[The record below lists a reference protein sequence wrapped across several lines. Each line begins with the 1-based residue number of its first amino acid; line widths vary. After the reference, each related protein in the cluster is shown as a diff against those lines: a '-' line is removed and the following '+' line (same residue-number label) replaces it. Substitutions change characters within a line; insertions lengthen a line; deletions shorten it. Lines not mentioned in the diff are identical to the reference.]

1 MSYKSQLSEMVK
13 MVDVL
18 TRLRIYQARKWD
30 APWFEGKYYGAIRR
44 DCVLVISGRKH
55 E

>member
-1 MSYKSQLSEMVK
+1 

-44 DCVLVISGRKH
+44 DCGVGNFRTQA
-55 E
+55 